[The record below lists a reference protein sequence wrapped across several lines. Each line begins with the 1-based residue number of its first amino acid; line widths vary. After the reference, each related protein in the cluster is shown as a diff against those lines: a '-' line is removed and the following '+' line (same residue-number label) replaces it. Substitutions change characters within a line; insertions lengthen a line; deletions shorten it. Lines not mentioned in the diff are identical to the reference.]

1 MRGVEPPR
9 PCEHYHLKVAC
20 IPFHHIRILANF
32 TFWCTIWN
40 DVRTYL
46 TSTISH
52 QEKTALL
59 LAISHFKNKKE
70 DLK

>member
-1 MRGVEPPR
+1 LII
-9 PCEHYHLKVAC
+9 YKK
-20 IPFHHIRILANF
+20 IPEVIENIKLVYL
-32 TFWCTIWN
+32 CTIWN

-46 TSTISH
+46 TLTISP

-59 LAISHFKNKKE
+59 LAISYFKNKKE